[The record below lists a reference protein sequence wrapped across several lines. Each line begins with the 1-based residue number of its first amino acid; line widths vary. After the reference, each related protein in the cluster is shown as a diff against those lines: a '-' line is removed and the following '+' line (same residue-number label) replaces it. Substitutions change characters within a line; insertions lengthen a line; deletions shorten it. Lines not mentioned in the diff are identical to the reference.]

1 MTLSYITF
9 CIRPSKIFP
18 SKKMKTATRS
28 NRDDDS
34 NWRFLWRKHAFRIRE
49 IPEPQTNSILP
60 NQLAGFRRN
69 DRRNLNILVLLFMAV
84 ICVISFTL
92 IFYFH
97 STARYNEF
105 EAEKI
110 SPVEHGEL
118 NRFFT
123 GKFIARLTKI
133 SFSK

>member
-1 MTLSYITF
+1 
-9 CIRPSKIFP
+9 
-18 SKKMKTATRS
+18 MKTAMRS
-28 NRDDDS
+28 NRDDSS
-34 NWRFLWRKHAFRIRE
+34 NWQFLWRKHAFRIRE
-49 IPEPQTNSILP
+49 IPEPQINSILP
-60 NQLAGFRRN
+60 NQLADFRRN

-105 EAEKI
+105 GAEKI
-110 SPVEHGEL
+110 GPVEHAEL

-123 GKFIARLTKI
+123 GKFIARLSKI

>member
-1 MTLSYITF
+1 
-9 CIRPSKIFP
+9 
-18 SKKMKTATRS
+18 MKTAMKS

-49 IPEPQTNSILP
+49 IPEPQINSILP
-60 NQLAGFRRN
+60 NQVAWFRRN

-92 IFYFH
+92 ISHFH
-97 STARYNEF
+97 STAPYNEF

-110 SPVEHGEL
+110 SLVEHGEL

-123 GKFIARLTKI
+123 GKFIARRPKI
-133 SFSK
+133 FFSE